1 IEINLPRMEYKWTVL
16 TNTTLGG
23 LMSSINMTIV
33 MISLPAIFRGLGINP
48 FASGELVM
56 LLWVLMGYSIVVA
69 TLLVTF
75 GRISDLFGRTRFY
88 TIGFLIFTA
97 GSIILSVIPS
107 GSGNAGAIM
116 LIGFRMVQA
125 VGGGL
130 LMVNSTALLTDAFGP
145 NERGKAL
152 GINQISFMAGS
163 LIGLVAGG
171 LLASVDWHL
180 VFIVNVPF
188 AIAGSIWSIFRLKQV
203 STKIKV
209 PIDVGGNVTLGGGLV
224 LISLGFTYGLIPYR
238 NSPMGWSDPKVI
250 AFFSVGVILLAL
262 FVLIEMRVKYPM
274 FNLSLFRIKP
284 FTYGS
289 LAAFLMSLGR
299 GAVMFLVIIWL
310 QGIYLPL
317 HGVSYVNTPFVAGI
331 YMLPMMVGFIAL
343 GPIGGMLTDK
353 YGARIFATAGM
364 LIIALSLYLLTLL
377 PYNFNVLEFEL
388 IMLMNGI
395 GGGLFAAPNTT
406 AIMNSLPEQ
415 NRGAGNGM
423 RTTFNN
429 IGQTISMA
437 AFFTILISVFSGNLP
452 TSLYSTSVSIGLPSE
467 VAYALSHVSPEGML
481 FAAFLGIN
489 PASSLPATL
498 LQAIPPGALRSLE
511 SLTFIPTAI
520 GPAFKTGLSESLY
533 FAIGLTL
540 IGALLSALRG
550 GKYVHEDSFRKDRV
564 QPSNGLES
572 INRSEGQSSQS
583 STITQG
589 VKK

>member
-1 IEINLPRMEYKWTVL
+1 
-16 TNTTLGG
+16 
-23 LMSSINMTIV
+23 
-33 MISLPAIFRGLGINP
+33 
-48 FASGELVM
+48 
-56 LLWVLMGYSIVVA
+56 
-69 TLLVTF
+69 
-75 GRISDLFGRTRFY
+75 
-88 TIGFLIFTA
+88 
-97 GSIILSVIPS
+97 
-107 GSGNAGAIM
+107 
-116 LIGFRMVQA
+116 
-125 VGGGL
+125 
-130 LMVNSTALLTDAFGP
+130 
-145 NERGKAL
+145 KAL

-188 AIAGSIWSIFRLKQV
+188 AVAGSIWSVFKLKQTSKRV
-203 STKIKV
+203 KV
-209 PIDVGGNVTLGGGLV
+209 PVDVGGNIALGGGLV
-224 LISLGFTYGLIPYR
+224 LVSLGFTYGLIPYK
-238 NSPMGWSDPKVI
+238 NLAMGWSDPKVI
-250 AFFSVGVILLAL
+250 AFFLVGIVLLVL
-262 FVLIEMRVKYPM
+262 FVLIERRVKYPM
-274 FNLSLFRIKP
+274 FNLNLFRIKP

-299 GAVMFLVIIWL
+299 GAVMFLVVIWL

-331 YMLPMMVGFIAL
+331 YMLPMMVGFIIL
-343 GPIGGMLTDK
+343 GPIGGILTDR

-377 PYNFNVLEFEL
+377 PYNFNVWEFEL
-388 IMLMNGI
+388 IMLMNGL

-437 AFFTILISVFSGNLP
+437 AFFTILIAVFSGSLP
-452 TSLYSTSVSIGLPSE
+452 SSLYNTSISIGLPSE
-467 VAYALSHVSPEGML
+467 VAYSLSRVNPEGML

-489 PASSLPATL
+489 PASSLPSSML
-498 LQAIPPGALRSLE
+498 SIIPPTALKALE
-511 SLTFIPTAI
+511 SLTFMPNAI
-520 GPAFKTGLSESLY
+520 GPSFKVGLSESLY
-533 FAIGLTL
+533 FAIALTL

-550 GKYVHEDSFRKDRV
+550 GKYIHEEKPEKRQLSGEASADDMHQRGQQSNDS
-564 QPSNGLES
+564 SL
-572 INRSEGQSSQS
+572 I
-583 STITQG
+583 IHG